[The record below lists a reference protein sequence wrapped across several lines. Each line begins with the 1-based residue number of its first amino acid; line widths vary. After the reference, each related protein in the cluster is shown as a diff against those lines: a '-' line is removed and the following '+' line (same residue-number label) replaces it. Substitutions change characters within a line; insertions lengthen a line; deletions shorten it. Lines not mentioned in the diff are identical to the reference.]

1 MNPKPVWSDP
11 PVLNIPLLERLRTA
25 PGFVSPGELADAGAD
40 LDALEAF
47 GFGIERDPLRGAAY
61 RGPSP
66 RLCPDQI
73 EHELGTLRLGRRI
86 AVWNRLG
93 STNDEAARGAATLAN
108 DGLVVLAE
116 EQTRGRGRRGRTFSA
131 PPRSCVLM
139 SVLLFP
145 PDELVPLGPES
156 IRGTVWLTI
165 LGAVAAAGLVADWT
179 GREARIKW
187 PNDVRVD
194 GRKIA
199 GVLVERAIKP
209 GVDSRAPQTAV
220 VLGVGL
226 NVNPALDD
234 FPPELQ
240 GAVTSLRA
248 LTGRTFDR
256 SEVARD
262 LIRRLDHWYDRGL
275 REGPDSLAPPWRDF
289 CEHVGRRVRIITPD
303 GRMTGRLVDLDLRQ
317 GPTLE
322 TDDGRRVGVPLDAV
336 VALDGVE

>member
-11 PVLNIPLLERLRTA
+11 PVLNIPLLDRLRTA
-25 PGFVSPGELADAGAD
+25 PGFVPPGELPGAAAD

-47 GFGIERDPLRGAAY
+47 GFGIERDPARGVAY

-73 EHELGTLRLGRRI
+73 EHQLGTLRLGRRV
-86 AVWNRLG
+86 AVWNRIG
-93 STNDEAARGAATLAN
+93 STNDEAARGASTLAN

-145 PDELVPLGPES
+145 PAELVPLGPDS
-156 IRGTVWLTI
+156 IRGTVWLTA
-165 LGAVAAAGLVADWT
+165 LGAVAAAEVVAERT

-194 GRKIA
+194 GRKLA
-199 GVLVERAIKP
+199 GVLVERAIRP
-209 GVDSRAPQTAV
+209 PSQSAV
-220 VLGVGL
+220 VVGIGL
-226 NVNPALDD
+226 NVNPEVDD
-234 FPPELQ
+234 FPPELRDS
-240 GAVTSLRA
+240 VSSLRA

-256 SEVARD
+256 SDIVRD

-275 REGPDSLAPPWRDF
+275 REGPDSLATPWRSLS
-289 CEHVGRRVRIITPD
+289 EHLGRRVRITTPAEVLA
-303 GRMTGRLVDLDLRQ
+303 GRLIDLDLKR
-317 GPTLE
+317 GPTLK
-322 TDDGRRVGVPLDAV
+322 TDDGRRLDVPLAAV
-336 VALDGVE
+336 VSLGAE

>member
-1 MNPKPVWSDP
+1 MTSKTVWSDP
-11 PVLNIPLLERLRTA
+11 PVLNIPLLERLRA
-25 PGFVSPGELADAGAD
+25 ASGFVPPGELAGAGAD

-47 GFGIERDPLRGAAY
+47 GFGIERDPARGAAY

-73 EHELGTLRLGRRI
+73 EHQLGTLRLGRRI

-93 STNDEAARGAATLAN
+93 STNDEAARGASTLAN

-145 PDELVPLGPES
+145 SAELAPLGPNS
-156 IRGTVWLTI
+156 IRGTVWLTA
-165 LGAVAAAGLVADWT
+165 LGAVAAAELVAEWT

-199 GVLVERAIKP
+199 GVLVERAIRP
-209 GVDSRAPQTAV
+209 GTSETAV
-220 VLGVGL
+220 VLGLGL
-226 NVNPALDD
+226 NVNPGLDE
-234 FPPELQ
+234 FPPDLQ
-240 GAVTSLRA
+240 GAVTSLRTLA
-248 LTGRTFDR
+248 GRTFDR
-256 SEVARD
+256 SDVVRD
-262 LIRRLDHWYDRGL
+262 LIRRLDQWYDRGL
-275 REGPDSLAPPWRDF
+275 NEGPDSLAPPWRDLS
-289 CEHVGRRVRIITPD
+289 EHLGRRVRVTTP
-303 GRMTGRLVDLDLRQ
+303 GGVLVGRLVDLDLER
-317 GPTLE
+317 GPMLE
-322 TDDGRRVGVPLDAV
+322 ADDGARVGIPLEAV
-336 VALDGVE
+336 VSLEGEV